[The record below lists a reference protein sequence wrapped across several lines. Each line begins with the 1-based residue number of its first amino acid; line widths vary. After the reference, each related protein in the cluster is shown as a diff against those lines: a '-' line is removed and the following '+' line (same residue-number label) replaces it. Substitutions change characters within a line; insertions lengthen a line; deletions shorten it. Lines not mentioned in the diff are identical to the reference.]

1 MATYIIKSGDT
12 LSQLAQTY
20 GVKTQDLLSLNPN
33 IKNSNLIKVGQSL
46 NIPTTQSTIPT
57 PATQTSNPND
67 NVNAFGPNLPTVTPT
82 FNTNNAPTSS
92 TPTYTPPPTTSSNAT
107 MSYLNNAN
115 TTLSQQ
121 QNALAIQQEQ
131 AKTLAEQQ
139 QAAQK
144 ALDDALNQRQT
155 EVSNKQAQAETEQK
169 NILTNVEQLTQ
180 PFRKTYEDT
189 QRESLSV
196 NENFRQNQTLVNE
209 LQGLLQEGND
219 LIAQQK
225 GVTGLASIRNPRISQ
240 TIDSVNARAG
250 VLQAV
255 MAARNSQI
263 SVANNLIDR
272 GLNAL
277 SADKQDQLSYYN
289 TILNLNNSKLLD
301 LKKDSKE
308 IADFKINQLQ
318 NQLKTSQESA
328 DYIKKLMTT
337 PSTATDIANA
347 GITLNDNIATINQK
361 LAKYENQKEINDTAN
376 KMVTQGY
383 KQTLVQTPNSVAI
396 NIGDKTLYFTPPADK
411 IKTGGS
417 TTSTSATTEKPISVS
432 TNNSFEKTY
441 GWRLPEGLP
450 ISQYN
455 EVVGFIMSNPDI
467 PQSFIQQKIYEQTGF
482 VKNTPAQETT
492 TPTQEVNVPTP
503 KQSNVLTS
511 VVNKIMDLFK

>member
-12 LSQLAQTY
+12 ISQLAQTY

-33 IKNSNLIKVGQSL
+33 IKNANLIKVGQSL
-46 NIPTTQSTIPT
+46 NIPTTQSSIPT

-67 NVNAFGPNLPTVTPT
+67 NVNAFGPNLPIVTPT
-82 FNTNNAPTSS
+82 FNTKNAPTSG
-92 TPTYTPPPTTSSNAT
+92 TPTYTPPPTTSPDAT

-115 TTLSQQ
+115 TTLSQA
-121 QNALAIQQEQ
+121 QNDLAIQQQQ
-131 AKTLAEQQ
+131 AQSLATQQ

-144 ALDDALNQRQT
+144 ALDEAVNQRQT

-189 QRESLSV
+189 QRESLYV
-196 NENFRQNQTLVNE
+196 NENFKQNQTLVNE

-219 LIAQQK
+219 LIARQK
-225 GVTGLASIRNPRISQ
+225 GVTGLSSIRNPRISQ

-263 SVANNLIDR
+263 SVATNLIDR

-289 TILNLNNSKLLD
+289 TILNLNNNKLLD

-308 IADFKINQLQ
+308 IANFKISQLE

-347 GITLNDNIATINQK
+347 GITLNDSVTTINEK

-376 KMVTQGY
+376 KLVTEGY
-383 KQTLVQTPNSVAI
+383 KQTLVKTPSSMEI
-396 NIGDKTLYFTPPADK
+396 NIGDKTLYFTPPTSK
-411 IKTGGS
+411 SISNTNTSS
-417 TTSTSATTEKPISVS
+417 TPTEKPISVS

-450 ISQYN
+450 VSQYN

-467 PQSFIQQKIYEQTGF
+467 PQSFIQQKIYEQTGL
-482 VKNTPAQETT
+482 VKNIQTPETPKQIEQ
-492 TPTQEVNVPTP
+492 PTSVPTP

-511 VVNKIMDLFK
+511 IVNKIMDLFK